1 MPPLTARRTPP
12 GSALTEHKHRF
23 NRDTAKAVRK
33 HDTEMR
39 EYLKTLAI
47 VELEDMSGYYTA
59 SKSDSTNKRDANKP
73 RPGFESPTTSKDA
86 MNEAV
91 RSVAFLCASYHAN
104 TPVHLNTL
112 SLPLGTS
119 RGRSGT
125 TAARTTPFCGRR

>member
-1 MPPLTARRTPP
+1 MPP
-12 GSALTEHKHRF
+12 LTEHKHRF

-59 SKSDSTNKRDANKP
+59 SKSDSANKRDANLNKP

-86 MNEAV
+86 INEAI
-91 RSVAFLCASYHAN
+91 RSVAFLCACYHAN
-104 TPVHLNTL
+104 DPVHLNTP
-112 SLPLGTS
+112 SLYH
-119 RGRSGT
+119 
-125 TAARTTPFCGRR
+125 